1 MGKHIEILQAKEV
14 RLANIEPN
22 TGQIQGLPKNPRVI
36 RDVKY
41 KLLLKSIE
49 EMPEMMSLRE
59 LLVFPA
65 KLGGVEKYV
74 IIGGNMRYN
83 ALKELGYT
91 TAPCKILSP
100 DTPVEFMRNVLLRD
114 NSSYGEWDIDALT
127 NDFTIDELDDATID
141 LPPIEEVPEDQE
153 AQEDNFNV
161 SETIPQQPKSKLGDI
176 YRLGEHRLICGD
188 STKWEFVEALMDGC
202 QADLIVTDPPYN
214 VDYES
219 ADGKKIENDHM
230 EDSAFFEFLKAAFTV
245 GDQAL
250 KPGGSFYIWHADSEG
265 YNFRGACKE
274 VGWKV
279 RQVLIWNK
287 NALVLGRQDY
297 QWKHEPCLYGWK
309 EGAGHYFINRRDL
322 TTVQEDIMSLDIE
335 SMSKAELKETLKR
348 LLDPEVTPVTVIN
361 ENKPLK
367 SAEHPTMKPL
377 KLIGRLVRNS
387 ARPGEIVLD
396 MFGGSGSTMMAAE
409 QLGRRC
415 FMVEF
420 DPKYVDVIVKRW
432 EDMTGKRSEYL
443 GNMLQGENSTEI
455 DN

>member
-1 MGKHIEILQAKEV
+1 
-14 RLANIEPN
+14 
-22 TGQIQGLPKNPRVI
+22 
-36 RDVKY
+36 
-41 KLLLKSIE
+41 
-49 EMPEMMSLRE
+49 
-59 LLVFPA
+59 
-65 KLGGVEKYV
+65 
-74 IIGGNMRYN
+74 MRYN

-127 NDFTIDELDDATID
+127 NDFTIDELDDAAID
-141 LPPIEEVPEDQE
+141 LPPIEEMPEDQE

-161 SETIPQQPKSKLGDI
+161 SENIPQQPKSKLGDI

-188 STKWEFVEALMDGC
+188 STKWEFVEALMNGC

-265 YNFRGACKE
+265 YNFRGACRE

-279 RQVLIWNK
+279 RQTLIWNK
-287 NALVLGRQDY
+287 NSLVLGRQDY

-309 EGAGHYFINRRDL
+309 DGAGHYFINRRDL
-322 TTVQEDIMSLDIE
+322 TTVQEDIMSLDVD
-335 SMSKAELKETLKR
+335 SMSKAELKDALKR
-348 LLDPEVTPVTVIN
+348 ILDPEVTPVTVIN

-377 KLIGRLVRNS
+377 KLIGRQVRNS

-443 GNMLQGENSTEI
+443 GNMLQGENSTKI